1 MEGLYHALI
10 PKTDGRDKGRGHY
23 RRLLVALFSYQYKGK
38 SQWRARCPAKWWEHS
53 PVPPSECDLGFKSW
67 HECHYVSWVCCWFSP
82 YISEW
87 FSPGTPG
94 FPSLQKQTLPNSSS
108 IWNAL
113 TSLKQV
119 FKNSYFV
126 HVSALCV
133 NKITWMLLWGSNEC
147 CWLLKTETW
156 SSSVLNDADYLG
168 HTSSLFFYQVALIG
182 CGPASISCATFL
194 ARLGYTNLTI
204 FEKENFI
211 GGLR

>member
-1 MEGLYHALI
+1 M
-10 PKTDGRDKGRGHY
+10 
-23 RRLLVALFSYQYKGK
+23 VN
-38 SQWRARCPAKWWEHS
+38 HS
-53 PVPPSECDLGFKSW
+53 EEPGVLRSGESTHQSHQVNVTWVSNPDMSAIMWAEFVVGSPPC
-67 HECHYVSWVCCWFSP
+67 
-82 YISEW
+82 SEW

-94 FPSLQKQTLPNSSS
+94 FPSLQKQTLPNSNS

-113 TSLKQV
+113 TSLKQ
-119 FKNSYFV
+119 FLRTPR
-126 HVSALCV
+126 LCTC
-133 NKITWMLLWGSNEC
+133 KCFICKQITITRMLLWGGNEC

-156 SSSVLNDADYLG
+156 SSSALTDADYLG
-168 HTSSLFFYQVALIG
+168 HTSFSLFFCQVALIG